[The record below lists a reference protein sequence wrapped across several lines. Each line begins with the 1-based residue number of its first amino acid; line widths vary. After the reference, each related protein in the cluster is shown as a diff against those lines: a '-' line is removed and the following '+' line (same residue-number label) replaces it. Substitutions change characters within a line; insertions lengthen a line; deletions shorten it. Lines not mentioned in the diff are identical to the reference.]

1 MKHIVDI
8 LLRTQGLPDEKAI
21 ISSLNNTQTTTTND
35 DIVA

>member
-8 LLRTQGLPDEKAI
+8 LLKTRGIPDENAI
-21 ISSLNNTQTTTTND
+21 LNTCEDTVFNG

>member
-8 LLRTQGLPDEKAI
+8 LLKTRGIPDEKAI
-21 ISSLNNTQTTTTND
+21 MNVND